1 MPAVGGQVDEGPVVV
16 TGAAGGIGLAYA
28 RAFSAQGRPV
38 ALCDRS
44 ERVLE
49 VAEET
54 GGHAAGVLGVVM
66 DVADETSVDA
76 GFTRIEKEFG
86 DPSVLVNNAALFV
99 DLPFTRWQDI
109 DVATWDRVMAVN
121 LRGPFLCA
129 HRALPGMECR
139 RGGRIVNISSTTAH
153 VGGHQRLHYAAS
165 KAGVIG
171 FTRALAQEVGAIG
184 VTVNAVAP
192 GSTQSEG
199 VRARYP
205 QEVLDRAVA
214 VRAIPRAAVPE
225 DIVGAVLFLAS
236 DAASFI
242 TGQTLVVD
250 GGHVFL

>member
-1 MPAVGGQVDEGPVVV
+1 VPGEGAVVV

-28 RAFSAQGRPV
+28 RAFAAQGRRV

-49 VAEET
+49 VAED
-54 GGHAAGVLGVVM
+54 GGGRAAGLLGVVM
-66 DVADETSVDA
+66 DVADEASVGA
-76 GFTRIEKEFG
+76 GFTRIEQELG

-99 DLPFTRWQDI
+99 ELPFTRWQDI
-109 DVATWDRVMAVN
+109 DVETWDRVMGVN

-129 HRALPGMECR
+129 RRALAGMER
-139 RGGRIVNISSTTAH
+139 LGGGRIVNISSTTAH

-171 FTRALAQEVGAIG
+171 FTRALAREVGAMG

-199 VRARYP
+199 VRERYP
-205 QEVLDRAVA
+205 QEVLDGAVA
-214 VRAIPRAAVPE
+214 ARAIPRAAVPE

-236 DAASFI
+236 DAAAFV